1 MADAIAFSLLVCT
14 AGMGLLYLA
23 VHASPYEHAVAAAVV
38 GAVALPVSV
47 ARPEAG
53 IMLML
58 LAVGTRR
65 LRTPPVPDR
74 VPVEWAE
81 G

>member
-1 MADAIAFSLLVCT
+1 MTDAIGFSLLILT
-14 AGMGLLYLA
+14 AGIGLLCLA
-23 VHASPYEHAVAAAVV
+23 VHGSPHEHAVGAAVV
-38 GAVALPVSV
+38 GAVALAV
-47 ARPEAG
+47 AVVRPEAG

-58 LAVGTRR
+58 LAVGTGR

-74 VPVEWAE
+74 VPAEWTE

>member
-1 MADAIAFSLLVCT
+1 MAEAIAFSLLVCT
-14 AGMGLLYLA
+14 AGMGLMYLA
-23 VHASPYEHAVAAAVV
+23 VHASSYEHAVAAAIM

-47 ARPEAG
+47 VRPEAG

-74 VPVEWAE
+74 VPVDWPE